1 MLSIALA
8 ALFAGL
14 VIYEFGDQIVPG
26 QQADTETSMAVLE
39 KLRHSPSLEQGLT
52 VEQRMMKEVD
62 TSRRVGNLHSYKGW
76 AVTAMSG
83 DRFLIAFSYR
93 EVDETEHRAEW
104 IADKS
109 AGTYTPQ
116 TELAAKVFEA
126 KQ

>member
-1 MLSIALA
+1 MLGVSLA
-8 ALFAGL
+8 ALFVGL
-14 VIYEFGDQIVPG
+14 VLYEFGDKIVPG

-39 KLRHSPSLEQGLT
+39 NLRRSPSLEQGLT

-62 TSRRVGNLHSYKGW
+62 TSRRVGNLHSYQGW
-76 AVTAMSG
+76 AVTALSG

-109 AGTYTPQ
+109 AETYTPQ
-116 TELAAKVFEA
+116 TELAAKVFE
-126 KQ
+126 KKE

>member
-1 MLSIALA
+1 MLSGALA
-8 ALFAGL
+8 ALFVGL

-52 VEQRMMKEVD
+52 VEQRMMKAVD
-62 TSRRVGNLHSYKGW
+62 SSRRVGNLHSYQGW
-76 AVTAMSG
+76 AVTPLSG
-83 DRFLIAFSYR
+83 DRFLIAFSFR